1 MKIAG
6 GRVKG
11 EGYRVKQMEERFK
24 KLIVWQKAY
33 KFSLEIYTITKKFPK
48 YEQFGLTSQIRRSS
62 ISIFANI
69 AEGYERNSRK
79 EYIHFLTISRGSLG
93 EVESYL
99 LFANDLVYITKDEFN
114 KLEEQRQEIA
124 KLLKGLISSLI

>member
-1 MKIAG
+1 
-6 GRVKG
+6 
-11 EGYRVKQMEERFK
+11 MEERFK

-48 YEQFGLTSQIRRSS
+48 DEQFGLTSQIRRSS

-69 AEGYERNSRK
+69 AEGYERNFRK

-99 LFANDLVYITKDEFN
+99 LFANDLAYITKDEFN

-124 KLLKGLISSLI
+124 RLLKGLISSLI